1 MSLSMQTRKRL
12 PQIKVGLLKGLNY
25 TQIGEKCGVQEKTID
40 RDIAKWL
47 ESGDFE
53 TWIKAEWVRLHNLTI
68 HDNPELAYKELSRIL
83 GRMVTRRVESKHTE
97 EIREIKLI
105 WKVKEDEGKD

>member
-1 MSLSMQTRKRL
+1 M
-12 PQIKVGLLKGLNY
+12 KGLNY
-25 TQIGEKCGVQEKTID
+25 EQIGAKCGVTKRTID
-40 RDIAKWL
+40 RDIHIWL
-47 ESGDFE
+47 ETGNFE
-53 TWIKAEWVRLHNLTI
+53 TWIKEEWVRLHNLTI

-105 WKVKEDEGKD
+105 WKVQDDSGCDSE